1 MAVNL
6 VNVLCPDEPLACRA
20 VVKELTPEGARQR
33 AHLEIWCEKADATKT
48 VVGTASAVVL

>member
-6 VNVLCPDEPLACRA
+6 VNVLCPDEPLTSRA
-20 VVKELTPEGARQR
+20 AVRELTPEGARQR
-33 AHLEIWCEKADATKT
+33 AHLEVWCEQDDGTKT